1 MQRASRASRRFVKRL
16 LSPNKALQKNWTQK
30 NKNRALPKSLIRKRF
45 LKPINSSI
53 GETSRTSGCKC
64 APRRM
69 KTSVSW
75 LEVSDHFPLV
85 SIFNLMRDVC
95 LRRRL
100 PV

>member
-1 MQRASRASRRFVKRL
+1 
-16 LSPNKALQKNWTQK
+16 
-30 NKNRALPKSLIRKRF
+30 
-45 LKPINSSI
+45 
-53 GETSRTSGCKC
+53 
-64 APRRM
+64 M